1 MSFRDG
7 KSLGGYIMKKN
18 LIAIFCVLQLLI
30 PAYGKIIKKDN
41 EFYVKSGVLEK
52 AIFKVNELI
61 KKSELKGVTIF
72 DNGNIHLMSFTHANG
87 ERKLY
92 SIDQQGFMY
101 DIKPYSAFEIVE
113 ILPGERFK
121 FKQRP
126 DKIFR
131 VDQKGFFLNN

>member
-1 MSFRDG
+1 MIG
-7 KSLGGYIMKKN
+7 
-18 LIAIFCVLQLLI
+18 IFCIIQLLL

-41 EFYVKSGVLEK
+41 EFYVKSGALEK

-61 KKSELKGVTIF
+61 KKSELRGITIF
-72 DNGNIHLMSFTHANG
+72 DNGNIHIMSFINTSG

-101 DIKPYSAFEIVE
+101 DIKPYSSYEIVE

-126 DKIFR
+126 EKIFR
-131 VDQKGFFLNN
+131 VDQKGFFLNH

>member
-1 MSFRDG
+1 MSFKDG
-7 KSLGGYIMKKN
+7 KSLGGYMIKKN
-18 LIAIFCVLQLLI
+18 LIAIFCVLQLLL

-41 EFYVKSGVLEK
+41 EFYVKSGALEK

-61 KKSELKGVTIF
+61 KKSEIRGITIF
-72 DNGNIHLMSFTHANG
+72 DNGNIHLMSFINGSG

-101 DIKPYSAFEIVE
+101 DIRPYSSYEIVE

-126 DKIFR
+126 EKIFR